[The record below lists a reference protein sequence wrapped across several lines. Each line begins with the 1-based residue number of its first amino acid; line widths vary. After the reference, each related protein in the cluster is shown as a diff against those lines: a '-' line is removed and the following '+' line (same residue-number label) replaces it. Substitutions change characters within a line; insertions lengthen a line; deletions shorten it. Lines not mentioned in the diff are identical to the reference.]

1 LSISYPG
8 PTVASTLH
16 NYHDWGN
23 FYLLLVV
30 SIRSTYMV
38 EEQQQRWSCT
48 MRIFP
53 SLLVL
58 PTEEWQQVNMHCQ
71 LSVVTGDEG
80 RLGGSDMCLCVQ
92 GKQTP

>member
-1 LSISYPG
+1 
-8 PTVASTLH
+8 
-16 NYHDWGN
+16 
-23 FYLLLVV
+23 
-30 SIRSTYMV
+30 
-38 EEQQQRWSCT
+38 

-58 PTEEWQQVNMHCQ
+58 PTEEWQQVNVHCQ

-92 GKQTP
+92 GKQTPILLCSQSYKVSNWFYHRLP